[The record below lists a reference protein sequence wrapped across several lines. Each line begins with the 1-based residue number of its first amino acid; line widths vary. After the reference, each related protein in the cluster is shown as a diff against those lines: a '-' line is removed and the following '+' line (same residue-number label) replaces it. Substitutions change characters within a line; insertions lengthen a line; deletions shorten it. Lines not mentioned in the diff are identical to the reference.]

1 MLCISMIT
9 TAEKLKQLLSEQDS
23 VLAECAAPVNGHL
36 RNWLIWLI
44 SEKRSANKTI
54 DAYLADMQ
62 GFFSFLT
69 DHLGDYATMQALE
82 DLSLQDF
89 RSFLAAR
96 RNDGLGARSMA
107 RKLSSLRSFFKYLE
121 KNNILINADIK
132 NIRSPKIA
140 HSLPKPLSPEMSKKL
155 IAEVKNVARSKTSE
169 DDEWVDARDTA
180 IMILLYGCGL
190 RISEALNINGKEL
203 YSIKS
208 GVMSI
213 VGKGNKTRIVPI
225 LPIAINAIATY
236 QELCPYVSEANDPLF
251 YGVRGKRLG
260 ARSVQKKTEKLR
272 YQLGLPESATPHALR
287 HSFATHLLTA
297 GGDLR
302 TIQELL
308 GHASL
313 STTQIYTEV
322 NADYLRNIHE
332 LAHPRNR

>member
-1 MLCISMIT
+1 MIIT
-9 TAEKLKQLLSEQDS
+9 NAEKLKQLLSEQDS
-23 VLAECAAPVNGHL
+23 VLAECTAPVNVQL
-36 RNWLIWLI
+36 RKWLIWLI

-54 DAYLADMQ
+54 DAYLGDMQ

-69 DHLGDYATMQALE
+69 DHLGDYATMAALK

-89 RSFLAAR
+89 RAYLASR
-96 RNDGLGARSMA
+96 KNQGLGARSMA
-107 RKLSSLRSFFKYLE
+107 RKLSSLRSFFRYLE
-121 KNNILINADIK
+121 KNNILINGDIK

-140 HSLPKPLSPEMSKKL
+140 HSIPKPLSPDMSKKL
-155 IAEVKNVARSKTSE
+155 IAEVSNIVRVKASE

-190 RISEALNINGKEL
+190 RISEALNLNGKDL
-203 YSIKS
+203 YGIKS

-213 VGKGNKTRIVPI
+213 LGKGNKTRLVPI
-225 LPIAINAIATY
+225 LPIAIKAIETY
-236 QELCPYVSEANDPLF
+236 QSLCPYVSDNIDPIF

-260 ARSVQKKTEKLR
+260 ARMVQKKTEKLR

>member
-1 MLCISMIT
+1 MAVT
-9 TAEKLKQLLSEQDS
+9 NVDKLKQLLSEQDS

-44 SEKRSANKTI
+44 SEKRCSNKTI

-69 DHLGDYATMQALE
+69 DHLGDYASMQALE

-89 RSFLAAR
+89 RAYLSSQKNA
-96 RNDGLGARSMA
+96 GLGARSMA
-107 RKLSSLRSFFKYLE
+107 RKLSSLRSFFKFLE
-121 KNNILINADIK
+121 KNNILINGDIK

-140 HSLPKPLSPEMSKKL
+140 HSLPKPLSPDMSKKL
-155 IAEVKNVARSKTSE
+155 IAEVKNVSRSRQT
-169 DDEWVDARDTA
+169 DDDPWVDARDTA

-190 RISEALNINGKEL
+190 RISEALGLNGRDI
-203 YSIKS
+203 YGIQS

-213 VGKGNKTRIVPI
+213 LGKGNKTRLVPI
-225 LPIAINAIATY
+225 LPIAVKAIETY
-236 QELCPYVSEANDPLF
+236 QELCPYVSDNIDPIF

-260 ARSVQKKTEKLR
+260 ARAVQKKTEKLR

-287 HSFATHLLTA
+287 HSFATHLLA
-297 GGDLR
+297 SGGDLR

-313 STTQIYTEV
+313 SSTQIYTEV

>member
-1 MLCISMIT
+1 MIS
-9 TAEKLKQLLSEQDS
+9 TADKLKQLLSAQDS
-23 VLAECAAPVNGHL
+23 VLAQCAAPVNGHM

-44 SEKRSANKTI
+44 SEKRCSNKTI

-69 DHLGDYATMQALE
+69 DHLGDYASLQALA

-89 RSFLAAR
+89 RAYLASQKNA
-96 RNDGLGARSMA
+96 GLGARSMA

-121 KNNILINADIK
+121 KNHILTNGDIK

-155 IAEVKNVARSKTSE
+155 IAEVKNVARNRLTE

-190 RISEALNINGKEL
+190 RISEALDLNGKDL
-203 YSIKS
+203 YGIKS
-208 GVMSI
+208 GVMNI
-213 VGKGNKTRIVPI
+213 TGKGNKTRLVPI
-225 LPIAINAIATY
+225 LPITIKAIETY
-236 QELCPYVSEANDPLF
+236 QNICPYVTEPIDPIF

-260 ARSVQKKTEKLR
+260 ARAVQKKTEKLR

-322 NADYLRNIHE
+322 NADYLRNIHQM
-332 LAHPRNR
+332 AHPRNR

>member
-1 MLCISMIT
+1 MAVT
-9 TAEKLKQLLSEQDS
+9 NVDKLKQLLSEQDS

-44 SEKRSANKTI
+44 SEKRCSNKTI

-69 DHLGDYATMQALE
+69 DHLGDYASMQALE

-89 RSFLAAR
+89 RAYLSSQKNA
-96 RNDGLGARSMA
+96 GLGARSMA
-107 RKLSSLRSFFKYLE
+107 RKLSSLRSFFKFLE
-121 KNNILINADIK
+121 KNDILINGDIK

-140 HSLPKPLSPEMSKKL
+140 HSLPKPLSPDMSKKL
-155 IAEVKNVARSKTSE
+155 IAEVNNVSRSRQT
-169 DDEWVDARDTA
+169 DDDPWVDARDTA

-190 RISEALNINGKEL
+190 RISEALGLNGRDI
-203 YSIKS
+203 YGIQS

-213 VGKGNKTRIVPI
+213 LGKGNKTRLVPI
-225 LPIAINAIATY
+225 LPIAVKAIETY
-236 QELCPYVSEANDPLF
+236 QELCPYVSDNIDPIF

-260 ARSVQKKTEKLR
+260 ARAVQKKTEKLR

-287 HSFATHLLTA
+287 HSFATHLLA
-297 GGDLR
+297 SGGDLR

-313 STTQIYTEV
+313 SSTQIYTEV

>member
-1 MLCISMIT
+1 MAVT
-9 TAEKLKQLLSEQDS
+9 NVDKLKQLLSEQDS

-44 SEKRSANKTI
+44 SEKRCSNKTI

-69 DHLGDYATMQALE
+69 DHLGDYASMQALE

-89 RSFLAAR
+89 RAYLSSQKNA
-96 RNDGLGARSMA
+96 GLGARSMA
-107 RKLSSLRSFFKYLE
+107 RKLSSLRSFFKFLE
-121 KNNILINADIK
+121 KNDILINGDIK

-140 HSLPKPLSPEMSKKL
+140 HSLPKPLSPDMSKKL
-155 IAEVKNVARSKTSE
+155 IAEVKNVSRSRQT
-169 DDEWVDARDTA
+169 DDDPWVDARDTA

-190 RISEALNINGKEL
+190 RISEALGLNGRDI
-203 YSIKS
+203 YGIQS

-213 VGKGNKTRIVPI
+213 LGKGNKTRLVPI
-225 LPIAINAIATY
+225 LPIAVKAIETY
-236 QELCPYVSEANDPLF
+236 QELCPYVSDNIDPIF

-260 ARSVQKKTEKLR
+260 ARAVQKKTEKLR

-287 HSFATHLLTA
+287 HSFATHLLA
-297 GGDLR
+297 SGGDLR

-313 STTQIYTEV
+313 SSTQIYTEV